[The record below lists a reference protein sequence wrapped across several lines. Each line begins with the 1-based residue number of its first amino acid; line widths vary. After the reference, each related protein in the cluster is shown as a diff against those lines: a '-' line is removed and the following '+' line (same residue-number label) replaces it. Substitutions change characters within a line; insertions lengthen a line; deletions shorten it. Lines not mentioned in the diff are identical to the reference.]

1 MKNIFLILI
10 LSSFYNFIFCQDV
23 QKNIFLDRDF
33 WKSKP
38 SVELVKT
45 KIGEGNDPVEQDDFG
60 FDAVSYGIIDNTP
73 IETIKYLLTLA
84 GNPVTKK
91 THGNITYLLWAAY
104 KGNIQL
110 TKYLIE
116 MGSDIEFTT
125 ERGTNILLMS
135 GFGGQQDTLLYDY
148 FLSKGVNIN
157 SCNSNKMN
165 ILLALAGSDANDINT
180 FNYLISKGL
189 DWNYKDDEKNGFFHY
204 AARAGN
210 IENMKLALKENI
222 DYNLYNSRGENAM
235 FFASYGRR
243 RSEIILNTLTFLDSL
258 GLKVN
263 IVNNIEETPLHH
275 AVKRGNTE
283 IIKFF
288 LDHGIDVNKIDEN
301 GNTAFINSIF
311 GKLEN
316 IQMLLPLI
324 NEINHKNKDGH
335 SALSKSV
342 IYAKKD
348 VFKFLIKK
356 GANLNIEDENKD
368 DLISLAFKNY
378 SERKEEDYKYI
389 IDTLVN
395 MGVIIKSNYSEGNT
409 LLHYAVE
416 KNNMFLVKKALE
428 LNVDPNYKNQLGLT
442 SLHLAAMKAT
452 NIDITEVLIEAGAN
466 KKILTDY
473 GESSY
478 DLASEN
484 EILISN
490 NIDITHLQLND

>member
-1 MKNIFLILI
+1 
-10 LSSFYNFIFCQDV
+10 
-23 QKNIFLDRDF
+23 
-33 WKSKP
+33 
-38 SVELVKT
+38 
-45 KIGEGNDPVEQDDFG
+45 
-60 FDAVSYGIIDNTP
+60 
-73 IETIKYLLTLA
+73 
-84 GNPVTKK
+84 
-91 THGNITYLLWAAY
+91 
-104 KGNIQL
+104 
-110 TKYLIE
+110 
-116 MGSDIEFTT
+116 
-125 ERGTNILLMS
+125 
-135 GFGGQQDTLLYDY
+135 
-148 FLSKGVNIN
+148 
-157 SCNSNKMN
+157 MN

>member
-1 MKNIFLILI
+1 MRNFFLIISLLLFSISVFTQQPEDNIFLE
-10 LSSFYNFIFCQDV
+10 
-23 QKNIFLDRDF
+23 RDF
-33 WKSKP
+33 WKGKP
-38 SVELVKT
+38 SIELVKT
-45 KIGEGNDPVEQDDFG
+45 KIDEGNNPAEQDDFG
-60 FDAVSYGIIDNTP
+60 FDAVSYAIIDNTP
-73 IETIKYLLTLA
+73 FETIKFLLTLD
-84 GNPVTKK
+84 GNPITKK

-104 KGNIQL
+104 KGNITL
-110 TKYLIE
+110 IKHLIE
-116 MGSDIEFTT
+116 LGSDIEFTT
-125 ERGTNILLMS
+125 ARGTNILLMS
-135 GFGGQQDTLLYDY
+135 GFGSQQDTLLYDY

-157 SCNSNKMN
+157 SNNSNKMN
-165 ILLALAGSDANDINT
+165 ILLALAGSDAKDKST
-180 FNYLISKGL
+180 FDYLINKGL
-189 DWNYKDDEKNGFFHY
+189 DWDYKDDENNGFFHY

-348 VFKFLIKK
+348 MFNFLIEN
-356 GANLNIEDENKD
+356 GANLNVEAENKD
-368 DLISLAFKNY
+368 DLISLAFKNH

-395 MGVIIKSNYSEGNT
+395 MGVIVKSNYSEGNT

-416 KNNMFLVKKALE
+416 KNNLFLVKKAIE
-428 LNVDPNYKNQLGLT
+428 LNVDPNYKNQIGLT

-452 NIDITEVLIEAGAN
+452 NSDITEVLIEAGAD
-466 KKILTDY
+466 KKILTDF

-490 NIDITHLQLND
+490 NVDITHLQLKD

>member
-157 SCNSNKMN
+157 SCNSNKIN

-428 LNVDPNYKNQLGLT
+428 LNADPNYKNQLGLT